1 MWQRIKL
8 STGANSGDEEEE
20 RNLRL
25 KSLIVLVIAWDLF
38 IVVFGMLFA
47 PPFKGA
53 DSIIGLPDSTM
64 RLFYLGESMFFHAL
78 SIPFVAMLSY
88 IALAIFDTR
97 GRTSTLVRI
106 SATGSFSLASS
117 SAMYTVLSGSNPV
130 SIAVFWSGL
139 MLSVVSGVGLA
150 IVLWPKKD
158 DRAHMKLKGR
168 SLVALTVWMSLICVL
183 AAVLVGVYVSTGS
196 AQWGAMS
203 AFKGFRLARALHVHV
218 VITSI
223 DVALVALIAR
233 YFGADGYLGT
243 PGLFVKIGLC
253 GLLFGIPTT
262 TVATFVTVPLGVAAH
277 DAITAFAAIL
287 LQASLFIMYAIM
299 AVEGRNLGIGNA
311 KGVLKNIM
319 TFGLLFI
326 IFWVNVVVTLPGIY
340 VAVNLKSF
348 RGQPNELAFITG
360 HEHILITLT
369 AVAALMLVAHMYRV
383 KGILGIIGGSGLTAG
398 YVLSSAAT
406 VPYMFLDWNT
416 VGSAYMPYIR
426 AGIALMVVGTLTVLV
441 SLAKQWELAAD

>member
-1 MWQRIKL
+1 
-8 STGANSGDEEEE
+8 
-20 RNLRL
+20 
-25 KSLIVLVIAWDLF
+25 
-38 IVVFGMLFA
+38 MLFA
-47 PPFKGA
+47 PPFKVA
-53 DSIIGLPDSTM
+53 DSIIGLSDSTM
-64 RLFYLGESMFFHAL
+64 RLFYLYESMFFHAL
-78 SIPFVAMLSY
+78 SMPFVAMLSY
-88 IALAIFDTR
+88 VALAIFDVR

-106 SATGSFSLASS
+106 SATGGFLLASS
-117 SAMYTVLSGSNPV
+117 SAMYTVLNGSNPV
-130 SIAVFWSGL
+130 DIAVLWSGL
-139 MLSVVSGVGLA
+139 MLSVVSGVGLT

-158 DRAHMKLKGR
+158 DRAYMKLKGR
-168 SLVALTVWMSLICVL
+168 SLVVLSVWMSLIGVL

-203 AFKGFRLARALHVHV
+203 AFKGFRLARASHTHV

-233 YFGADGYLGT
+233 YFGADSYLGT
-243 PGLFVKIGLC
+243 PGLFVKIGLY

-262 TVATFVTVPLGVAAH
+262 TVATFATVPLGVAAH
-277 DAITAFAAIL
+277 NAITAFAAIL

-299 AVEGRNLGIGNA
+299 AVEGRNLGISNA

-319 TFGLLFI
+319 TFGLLSI

-340 VAVNLKSF
+340 VAVNMKSF

-383 KGILGIIGGSGLTAG
+383 KGKMGIIGGSALTAG

-416 VGSAYMPYIR
+416 VGSVYMPYIR
-426 AGIALMVVGTLTVLV
+426 AGIALMLVGTLIVLV
-441 SLAKQWELAAD
+441 CLAE